1 VKLVPRLLVPRATRF
16 LEERAGSTL
25 VTKALRYVFPDH
37 WSFLLGEI
45 ALYSFVV
52 LVATGTYLALYF
64 DPSYA
69 KTVYDGSYEPLQ
81 GVEMSEAYR
90 STVDIS
96 LDIKAGL
103 LIRQTHHWAA
113 LIMIASIVVHVMRV
127 FFTGAFRKPRDLT
140 YTIGASLLVLALL
153 EGYAGYSLP
162 DDLLSGAGLSIGYA
176 VALAIPIVG
185 ANLAFL
191 IWDGEFPGTQAFE
204 SRLYI
209 AHVFVIPV
217 LIGLLIAI
225 HLALIMLIKHSQFRG
240 PGRKEQNV
248 IGTPLWPAYAFRS
261 LGLFFATAGV
271 LLLLG
276 GLVQINPIWQYGPF
290 EPYLGT
296 NGVQPDWYMGW
307 LIGALRIMP
316 PWELVVF
323 GYTILPNPF
332 FGGILVPG
340 ILFTLL
346 FLWPSIERRITRDT
360 AIHHLLDRPRDVPWR
375 TGFGVAVL
383 MFLAVITVAG
393 AADRIDVSFGI
404 PYDRQILFYRVA
416 IVVLPIVGFFV
427 AKWNCERLLESE
439 AHPLRGWTGTAV
451 QRSADGGFE
460 EVPQRAER
468 RAEASRP
475 E

>member
-1 VKLVPRLLVPRATRF
+1 VKKFRPGMVVPRAVHYVEQRT
-16 LEERAGSTL
+16 GSGL
-25 VTKALRYVFPDH
+25 ISAALRYVFPDH
-37 WSFLLGEI
+37 WSFMLGEI

-69 KTVYDGSYEPLQ
+69 DTVYRGSYEPLQ
-81 GVEMSEAYR
+81 GMHMSQAYR

-96 LDIKAGL
+96 LDVKAGL

-113 LIMIASIVVHVMRV
+113 LIMLASIVVHVIRV

-140 YTIGASLLVLALL
+140 YTIGATLLVITLL
-153 EGYAGYSLP
+153 EGYVGYSLP

-191 IWDGEFPGTQAFE
+191 IWDGQFPGTQAFE

-209 AHVFVIPV
+209 AHVFIIPA
-217 LIGLLIAI
+217 LIGVLIAI
-225 HLALIMLIKHSQFRG
+225 HLALIMIPKHTQFRG
-240 PGRKEQNV
+240 RGRTEQNV
-248 IGTPLWPAYAFRS
+248 IGTPTWPAYALRS
-261 LGLFFATAGV
+261 LGLMFAVAAV

-276 GLVQINPIWQYGPF
+276 GLVQINPIWQYGAF

-332 FGGILVPG
+332 FGGILLPG

-346 FLWPSIERRITRDT
+346 FLWPSIERRFT
-360 AIHHLLDRPRDVPWR
+360 ADDALHHLLDRPRDVPWR

-383 MFLAVITVAG
+383 TFLGVITVAG
-393 AADRIDVSFGI
+393 AADRIDVAFGI
-404 PYDRQILFYRVA
+404 PYDRQILFYRAAV
-416 IVVLPIVGFFV
+416 IILPLAGFFL
-427 AKWNCERLLESE
+427 AKWNCQRLLASE

-451 QRSADGGFE
+451 RRNPGGGFE
-460 EVPQRAER
+460 QIAGTKPDT
-468 RAEASRP
+468 EAPPRK
-475 E
+475 

>member
-1 VKLVPRLLVPRATRF
+1 MVVPRAVHY
-16 LEERAGSTL
+16 LEERTGSSM

-37 WSFLLGEI
+37 WSFLLGEL
-45 ALYSFVV
+45 ALYSFIV
-52 LVATGTYLALYF
+52 LLATGTYLAFFF

-69 KTVYDGSYEPLQ
+69 DTVYNGSYEPLR
-81 GVEMSEAYR
+81 GIRMSEAYK
-90 STVDIS
+90 SAVDLS
-96 LDIKAGL
+96 FNVKAGL
-103 LIRQTHHWAA
+103 LMRQTHHWAA
-113 LIMIASIVVHVMRV
+113 LTMLTSIVVHVIRV

-140 YTIGASLLVLALL
+140 YTIGATLLVLTLL

-162 DDLLSGAGLSIGYA
+162 DDLLSGAGLAIGYA

-209 AHVFVIPV
+209 AHVFVIPA
-217 LIGLLIAI
+217 LIGTLIAI
-225 HLALIMLIKHSQFRG
+225 HLTLIMITKHSQFRG
-240 PGRKEQNV
+240 RGRIERNV
-248 IGTPLWPAYAFRS
+248 IGTPLWPAYALRS
-261 LGLFFATAGV
+261 GGLFLAVAGAM
-271 LLLLG
+271 LLLG
-276 GLVQINPIWQYGPF
+276 GLIQINPIWQYGPY

-340 ILFTLL
+340 IIFTLL
-346 FLWPSIERRITRDT
+346 FMWPQIERRFTKDA

-375 TGFGVAVL
+375 TGFGAAVL
-383 MFLAVITVAG
+383 MFLGVITVAG
-393 AADRIDVSFGI
+393 AADRIDVAFGI
-404 PYDRQILFYRVA
+404 PYDRQIIFYRVA
-416 IVVLPIVGFFV
+416 VFVLPVLAFIV
-427 AKWNCERLLESE
+427 AKWNCERLLQSE
-439 AHPLRGWTGTAV
+439 RHPLRGWSGAAV
-451 QRSADGGFE
+451 RRTPSGGFE
-460 EVPQRAER
+460 RLPER
-468 RAEASRP
+468 KEPRP
-475 E
+475 